1 MGQQDYSFAVMIFN
15 TVRETATTLTNALDQ
30 LTDAQYSS
38 PCVALSGGRIGQHVR
53 HVIEFFQCLLRGYET
68 GEINYD
74 IRWRDQAIEADK
86 EFAKQCL
93 SDIVSSIDQP
103 DKSMVLYANFGT
115 EAKPSMIPTTFYRE
129 IVYNIEHAIHHMAII
144 RIGIAE
150 VSAITLPHEFG
161 VASST
166 LKYQAECAR

>member
-1 MGQQDYSFAVMIFN
+1 MIFN
-15 TVRETATTLTNALDQ
+15 TVKETATTLTNALDQ
-30 LTDAQYSS
+30 LSDLQYST
-38 PCVALSGGRIGQHVR
+38 PCTALSGSSISQHVR
-53 HVIEFFQCLLRGYET
+53 HVIEFFQCLLSGYKT

-74 IRWRDQAIEADK
+74 KRRRDQIIEADK

-93 SDIVSSIDQP
+93 SAIINNIDQM
-103 DKSMVLYANFGT
+103 DKAMVLLANFGT
-115 EAKPSMIPTTFYRE
+115 EAKPWLIPTTYYRE

-144 RIGIAE
+144 RIGITE
-150 VSAITLPHEFG
+150 ISKITLPHEFG